1 MQERIVYIDYLRGF
15 AILLVLIG
23 HIISRCYGDDYLCS
37 PLLRFILAFWMP
49 VFVFISG
56 YVSYKVSYG
65 AVFAFVKKKAI
76 TLLSPF
82 LCMGLIYTIWRE
94 ENISDFFYSSLKSG
108 YWFTFV
114 LFEMT
119 MIFYLSNRLSRYV
132 YNSSIYLNI
141 CFLIFSPYIIL
152 LIAYYLLPVS
162 IVDMLSLK
170 EMIRLYIFF
179 AIGALL
185 RKFPLTY
192 EWLIQNNVIYTFS
205 LLLFS
210 ILIYQ
215 IHYTDEVLP
224 ISMGVRTVVALSAVF
239 VLFHLFRLIKDENI
253 ITRCL
258 SLLGRYSLDIY
269 LLHYFFLPDDV
280 DFFSIESSG
289 LIYDL
294 WFAAAFALPIAICCL
309 LLSRTIRQSNL
320 LSLFLLG
327 KLEKKK

>member
-1 MQERIVYIDYLRGF
+1 
-15 AILLVLIG
+15 
-23 HIISRCYGDDYLCS
+23 
-37 PLLRFILAFWMP
+37 
-49 VFVFISG
+49 
-56 YVSYKVSYG
+56 
-65 AVFAFVKKKAI
+65 
-76 TLLSPF
+76 
-82 LCMGLIYTIWRE
+82 
-94 ENISDFFYSSLKSG
+94 
-108 YWFTFV
+108 
-114 LFEMT
+114 

-269 LLHYFFLPDDV
+269 LLHYFL
-280 DFFSIESSG
+280 SS
-289 LIYDL
+289 
-294 WFAAAFALPIAICCL
+294 
-309 LLSRTIRQSNL
+309 R
-320 LSLFLLG
+320 
-327 KLEKKK
+327 